1 MVGWLSLPALLL
13 DLAVKIEDIQNEPPI
28 DDEHDGGSNRG
39 VNRDAAQAAQRHWD
53 RDGDAGLHGRKVKLL
68 LQPVWM

>member
-1 MVGWLSLPALLL
+1 
-13 DLAVKIEDIQNEPPI
+13 
-28 DDEHDGGSNRG
+28 